1 MHLIMKLNKYK
12 LKDSNNEFLIY
23 TLTEEL
29 SIPLDDLN
37 LELIEENPDLETNK
51 LLPLIKAEDL
61 LERIMK
67 RSRTRDTVL
76 SEESI
81 DSWNNL
87 KAAYFAMKRRIM
99 YFPKR
104 IRDFINDKYSEIVN
118 NYDFRDNILD
128 CMDDT
133 SVDNSIRISE

>member
-1 MHLIMKLNKYK
+1 MKLNKYK
-12 LKDSNNEFLIY
+12 FKDSDNEFLIY

-29 SIPLDDLN
+29 SMPLNDLG
-37 LELIEENPDLETNK
+37 LELIEENPDLEENK

-61 LERIMK
+61 LERLVK

-87 KAAYFAMKRRIM
+87 KAAYFVMKHRIM

-104 IRDFINDKYSEIVN
+104 IRDFINEKYSEIVN
-118 NYDFRDNILD
+118 NYDFRSNVMDTVGNTSDNNG
-128 CMDDT
+128 
-133 SVDNSIRISE
+133 VSESGGDK

>member
-1 MHLIMKLNKYK
+1 MILNKYK
-12 LKDSNNEFLIY
+12 FKNSDNEFLIY

-29 SIPLDDLN
+29 SMPLDDLN

-61 LERIMK
+61 LERIIK
-67 RSRTRDTVL
+67 HSRTRDTVL

-87 KAAYFAMKRRIM
+87 KAAYFAMKRRII

-104 IRDFINDKYSEIVN
+104 VRDFINSKYSEIVN
-118 NYDFRDNILD
+118 NYDFCNNVV
-128 CMDDT
+128 DT
-133 SVDNSIRISE
+133 VGSASSDNSIGESR

>member
-1 MHLIMKLNKYK
+1 MKLNKYK
-12 LKDSNNEFLIY
+12 FKDSDNEFLIY

-37 LELIEENPDLETNK
+37 LELIEENPDLEANK
-51 LLPLIKAEDL
+51 LLPLLKAEDL
-61 LERIMK
+61 LERIVK

-87 KAAYFAMKRRIM
+87 KAAYFAMKRRII

-104 IRDFINDKYSEIVN
+104 IRDFINDKYSEIIN
-118 NYDFRDNILD
+118 NYGFSNNI
-128 CMDDT
+128 MDAVDVT
-133 SVDNSIRISE
+133 SVGNSIGESE

>member
-1 MHLIMKLNKYK
+1 MKLNKYK
-12 LKDSNNEFLIY
+12 FKDSDNEFLIY

-51 LLPLIKAEDL
+51 LLPLLKAEDL
-61 LERIMK
+61 LERLVK

-87 KAAYFAMKRRIM
+87 KAAYYAMRNRMLYFSKRV
-99 YFPKR
+99 
-104 IRDFINDKYSEIVN
+104 RDYITEKYSEIIN
-118 NYDFRDNILD
+118 NYEFLS
-128 CMDDT
+128 MDTGSPDRGSNNGT
-133 SVDNSIRISE
+133 SV

>member
-1 MHLIMKLNKYK
+1 MKLNKYK
-12 LKDSNNEFLIY
+12 FKDSDNEFLIY

-29 SIPLDDLN
+29 SMPLNDLG

-61 LERIMK
+61 LERLVK

-87 KAAYFAMKRRIM
+87 KAAYFAMRNRILYFPRRI
-99 YFPKR
+99 R
-104 IRDFINDKYSEIVN
+104 EFITEKYSEIIN
-118 NYDFRDNILD
+118 NYDYFRNSD
-128 CMDDT
+128 MDSNDRSDT
-133 SVDNSIRISE
+133 VSTVEGSKG

>member
-1 MHLIMKLNKYK
+1 MKLNKYK
-12 LKDSNNEFLIY
+12 FKDSDNEFLIY

-29 SIPLDDLN
+29 SMPLDDLG

-51 LLPLIKAEDL
+51 FLPLIKAEDL
-61 LERIMK
+61 LERLVK

-87 KAAYFAMKRRIM
+87 KAAYFAMKRRIL

-104 IRDFINDKYSEIVN
+104 IRDFINEKYSEIVN
-118 NYDFRDNILD
+118 NYEFHSGYNNPSDRDDNNI
-128 CMDDT
+128 
-133 SVDNSIRISE
+133 SSI

>member
-1 MHLIMKLNKYK
+1 MKLNKYK
-12 LKDSNNEFLIY
+12 FKDSDNEFLIY

-29 SIPLDDLN
+29 SIPLDDLG

-51 LLPLIKAEDL
+51 LLPLLKAEDL
-61 LERIMK
+61 LERLVK

-87 KAAYFAMKRRIM
+87 KAAYFAMKHRIM

-118 NYDFRDNILD
+118 NYEFRSGYDNPSDRDN
-128 CMDDT
+128 
-133 SVDNSIRISE
+133 NSISFR

>member
-1 MHLIMKLNKYK
+1 MKLNKYK
-12 LKDSNNEFLIY
+12 FKDSDNEFLIY

-29 SIPLDDLN
+29 SMPLDD

-61 LERIMK
+61 LERIIK
-67 RSRTRDTVL
+67 HSRTRDTVL

-104 IRDFINDKYSEIVN
+104 IRDFINDKYSEIIN
-118 NYDFRDNILD
+118 NYDFCNNIV
-128 CMDDT
+128 DT
-133 SVDNSIRISE
+133 VGSASSDNSIGESR

>member
-1 MHLIMKLNKYK
+1 MKLNKYK
-12 LKDSNNEFLIY
+12 FKDSDNEFLIY

-29 SIPLDDLN
+29 SMPLDDLN
-37 LELIEENPDLETNK
+37 LELIEENPDLEANK
-51 LLPLIKAEDL
+51 LLPLLKAEDL
-61 LERIMK
+61 LERIIK
-67 RSRTRDTVL
+67 HSRTRDTVL

-87 KAAYFAMKRRIM
+87 KAAYFAMKRRII

-118 NYDFRDNILD
+118 NYDFSNNIVDTVDN
-128 CMDDT
+128 T
-133 SVDNSIRISE
+133 SSDNSIRESR

>member
-1 MHLIMKLNKYK
+1 MILNKYK
-12 LKDSNNEFLIY
+12 FKDSDNEFLIY

-29 SIPLDDLN
+29 SMPLNDLN
-37 LELIEENPDLETNK
+37 LELIEENPDLEANK
-51 LLPLIKAEDL
+51 LLPLLKAEDL
-61 LERIMK
+61 LERLVK

-87 KAAYFAMKRRIM
+87 KAAYFAMKRRII

-104 IRDFINDKYSEIVN
+104 VRDFINGKYSEIVN
-118 NYDFRDNILD
+118 NYDFRNNVV
-128 CMDDT
+128 DT
-133 SVDNSIRISE
+133 VGSASSDNSIGESR

>member
-1 MHLIMKLNKYK
+1 MLLNKYK
-12 LKDSNNEFLIY
+12 FKDSDNEFLIY

-29 SIPLDDLN
+29 SMPLDNLN
-37 LELIEENPDLETNK
+37 LELIEENPDLEANK

-61 LERIMK
+61 LERIIK
-67 RSRTRDTVL
+67 HSRTRDTVL

-87 KAAYFAMKRRIM
+87 KAAYFAMKRRII

-118 NYDFRDNILD
+118 NYDFCNNIV
-128 CMDDT
+128 DT
-133 SVDNSIRISE
+133 VGSASSDNSIGESR

>member
-1 MHLIMKLNKYK
+1 MKLNKYK
-12 LKDSNNEFLIY
+12 FKDSDNEFLIY

-29 SIPLDDLN
+29 SMPLDDLG

-51 LLPLIKAEDL
+51 FLPLIKAEDL
-61 LERIMK
+61 LERLIK

-87 KAAYFAMKRRIM
+87 KAAYFAMKSRIL

-104 IRDFINDKYSEIVN
+104 IRDFINEKYSEIVN
-118 NYDFRDNILD
+118 NYEFHSGYNNPSDRD
-128 CMDDT
+128 
-133 SVDNSIRISE
+133 DNNVSSI

>member
-1 MHLIMKLNKYK
+1 MKLNKYK
-12 LKDSNNEFLIY
+12 FKDSDNEFLIY

-29 SIPLDDLN
+29 SMPLNDLG
-37 LELIEENPDLETNK
+37 LELIEENPDLEENK

-61 LERIMK
+61 LERLVK

-87 KAAYFAMKRRIM
+87 KAAYFAMKHRII

-118 NYDFRDNILD
+118 NYDFRSNIMDN
-128 CMDDT
+128 MDNP
-133 SVDNSIRISE
+133 SSDNGI

>member
-1 MHLIMKLNKYK
+1 MKLNKYK
-12 LKDSNNEFLIY
+12 FKDSDNEFLIY

-29 SIPLDDLN
+29 SMPLNDLGI
-37 LELIEENPDLETNK
+37 ELIEENPDLETNK

-61 LERIMK
+61 LERLVK

-87 KAAYFAMKRRIM
+87 KAAYFAMKRRIL

-118 NYDFRDNILD
+118 NYEFFASYNNPSDRDANDISFR
-128 CMDDT
+128 
-133 SVDNSIRISE
+133 

>member
-1 MHLIMKLNKYK
+1 MKLNKYK
-12 LKDSNNEFLIY
+12 FKDSDNEFLIY

-29 SIPLDDLN
+29 SMPLDDLG
-37 LELIEENPDLETNK
+37 LELIEENPDLEENK

-61 LERIMK
+61 LERLVK

-87 KAAYFAMKRRIM
+87 KAAYFAMKHRII

-118 NYDFRDNILD
+118 NYDFRSNVMDSMDN
-128 CMDDT
+128 T
-133 SVDNSIRISE
+133 SSDNGI

>member
-1 MHLIMKLNKYK
+1 MKLNKYK
-12 LKDSNNEFLIY
+12 FKDSDNEFLIY

-29 SIPLDDLN
+29 SMPLNDLG

-61 LERIMK
+61 LEILVK

-87 KAAYFAMKRRIM
+87 KAAYYAMKHRIM

-118 NYDFRDNILD
+118 NYDFRSNI
-128 CMDDT
+128 MDTMGNT
-133 SVDNSIRISE
+133 SSNNSI

>member
-1 MHLIMKLNKYK
+1 MKLNKYK
-12 LKDSNNEFLIY
+12 FKDSDNEFLIY

-29 SIPLDDLN
+29 SMPLDDLN
-37 LELIEENPDLETNK
+37 LELIEKNPDLEANK

-61 LERIMK
+61 LERIIK
-67 RSRTRDTVL
+67 HSRTRDTVL

-87 KAAYFAMKRRIM
+87 KAAYFAMKRRII

-118 NYDFRDNILD
+118 NYEF
-128 CMDDT
+128 CDT
-133 SVDNSIRISE
+133 TSRNSSGDADVCSDTNKSK

>member
-1 MHLIMKLNKYK
+1 MKLNKYK
-12 LKDSNNEFLIY
+12 FKDSDNEFLIY

-29 SIPLDDLN
+29 SMPLNDLN

-51 LLPLIKAEDL
+51 LLPLLKAEDL
-61 LERIMK
+61 LERIIK

-87 KAAYFAMKRRIM
+87 KAAYFAMKRRII

-104 IRDFINDKYSEIVN
+104 IRDFINDKYSEIIN
-118 NYDFRDNILD
+118 NYGFSSNI
-128 CMDDT
+128 MDAVDVT
-133 SVDNSIRISE
+133 SADNSIGESE

>member
-1 MHLIMKLNKYK
+1 MKLNKYK
-12 LKDSNNEFLIY
+12 FKDSDNEFLIY

-29 SIPLDDLN
+29 SMPLNDLG

-61 LERIMK
+61 LERLIK

-87 KAAYFAMKRRIM
+87 KAAYFAMKSRIL

-104 IRDFINDKYSEIVN
+104 IRDFINEKYSEIVN
-118 NYDFRDNILD
+118 NYEFHSGYNNPSDRDDNNI
-128 CMDDT
+128 
-133 SVDNSIRISE
+133 SSI

>member
-1 MHLIMKLNKYK
+1 MKLNKYK
-12 LKDSNNEFLIY
+12 FKDSNNEFLIY

-29 SIPLDDLN
+29 SMPLNDLG
-37 LELIEENPDLETNK
+37 LELIEENSDLETNK

-61 LERIMK
+61 LERLVK

-87 KAAYFAMKRRIM
+87 KAAYYAMRNRILYFPRRI
-99 YFPKR
+99 R
-104 IRDFINDKYSEIVN
+104 EFITEKYSEIIN
-118 NYDFRDNILD
+118 NYDYFRNSD
-128 CMDDT
+128 MDSNDRSDT
-133 SVDNSIRISE
+133 VSTVEGSEG

>member
-1 MHLIMKLNKYK
+1 MKLNKYK
-12 LKDSNNEFLIY
+12 FKDSDNEFLIY

-29 SIPLDDLN
+29 SIPLDDLG

-51 LLPLIKAEDL
+51 LLPLLKAEDL
-61 LERIMK
+61 LERLVK

-87 KAAYFAMKRRIM
+87 KAAYFAMKHRIM

-118 NYDFRDNILD
+118 NYEFFV
-128 CMDDT
+128 DDT
-133 SVDNSIRISE
+133 SVSDWNADNLSTE

>member
-1 MHLIMKLNKYK
+1 MKLNKYK
-12 LKDSNNEFLIY
+12 FKDSDNEFLIY

-29 SIPLDDLN
+29 SMPLDDLG

-51 LLPLIKAEDL
+51 LLPLLKAEDL
-61 LERIMK
+61 LERLVK

-87 KAAYFAMKRRIM
+87 KAAYFAMKHRIL

-118 NYDFRDNILD
+118 NYEFRVDDNGVSNGNVSDLS
-128 CMDDT
+128 T
-133 SVDNSIRISE
+133 E

>member
-1 MHLIMKLNKYK
+1 MILNKYK
-12 LKDSNNEFLIY
+12 FKDSDNEFLIY

-29 SIPLDDLN
+29 SMPLDNLN
-37 LELIEENPDLETNK
+37 LELIEKNPDLETNK

-61 LERIMK
+61 LERLVK

-87 KAAYFAMKRRIM
+87 KAAYFAMKRRII

-104 IRDFINDKYSEIVN
+104 IRDFINEKYSEIIN
-118 NYDFRDNILD
+118 NYEFSDTTFRNVSGDANIYSD
-128 CMDDT
+128 
-133 SVDNSIRISE
+133 ISENR

>member
-1 MHLIMKLNKYK
+1 MKLNKYK
-12 LKDSNNEFLIY
+12 FKDSDNEFLIY

-29 SIPLDDLN
+29 SIPLDDLG

-61 LERIMK
+61 LERLVK

-87 KAAYFAMKRRIM
+87 KAAYFAMKHRII

-118 NYDFRDNILD
+118 NYEFPSSYNNLSDRD
-128 CMDDT
+128 
-133 SVDNSIRISE
+133 DNDVFSM

>member
-1 MHLIMKLNKYK
+1 MKLNKYK
-12 LKDSNNEFLIY
+12 LKDSDNEFLIY

-29 SIPLDDLN
+29 SMPLNDLD

-61 LERIMK
+61 LERLVK

-87 KAAYFAMKRRIM
+87 KAAYFAMKHRII

-118 NYDFRDNILD
+118 NYDFNSNI
-128 CMDDT
+128 MDT
-133 SVDNSIRISE
+133 VDNTSSGNSI

>member
-1 MHLIMKLNKYK
+1 MILNKYK
-12 LKDSNNEFLIY
+12 FKDSDNEFLIY

-29 SIPLDDLN
+29 SMPLDDLN
-37 LELIEENPDLETNK
+37 LELIEENPDLEANK

-61 LERIMK
+61 LERIIK
-67 RSRTRDTVL
+67 HSRTRDTVL

-87 KAAYFAMKRRIM
+87 KAAYFAMKRRII

-118 NYDFRDNILD
+118 NYDFCNNIV
-128 CMDDT
+128 DT
-133 SVDNSIRISE
+133 VGSTSTANSIGESR

>member
-1 MHLIMKLNKYK
+1 MKLNKYK
-12 LKDSNNEFLIY
+12 FKDSDNEFLIY

-29 SIPLDDLN
+29 SMPLNDLG

-61 LERIMK
+61 LERLVK

-87 KAAYFAMKRRIM
+87 KAAYYAMRNRILYFPRRI
-99 YFPKR
+99 R
-104 IRDFINDKYSEIVN
+104 EFITEKYSEIIN
-118 NYDFRDNILD
+118 NYDYFRNSD
-128 CMDDT
+128 MDSNDRSDT
-133 SVDNSIRISE
+133 VSTVEGSEG

>member
-1 MHLIMKLNKYK
+1 MKLNKYK
-12 LKDSNNEFLIY
+12 FKDSDNEFLIY

-29 SIPLDDLN
+29 SIPLDDLG
-37 LELIEENPDLETNK
+37 LELIEENPDLEENK

-61 LERIMK
+61 LERLVK

-87 KAAYFAMKRRIM
+87 RAAYFAMKRRII

-118 NYDFRDNILD
+118 NYDFRSNVV
-128 CMDDT
+128 DT
-133 SVDNSIRISE
+133 VGNTSDDNSVPESGGDK

>member
-1 MHLIMKLNKYK
+1 MKLNKYK
-12 LKDSNNEFLIY
+12 FKDSDNEFLIY

-29 SIPLDDLN
+29 SMPLDDLN
-37 LELIEENPDLETNK
+37 LELIEENPDLEANK
-51 LLPLIKAEDL
+51 LLPLLKAEDL
-61 LERIMK
+61 LERIVK
-67 RSRTRDTVL
+67 HSRTRDTVL

-87 KAAYFAMKRRIM
+87 KAAYFAMKHRIM

-118 NYDFRDNILD
+118 NYDFSSNIMDTVDN
-128 CMDDT
+128 T
-133 SVDNSIRISE
+133 FSDNSIGESR

>member
-1 MHLIMKLNKYK
+1 MILNKYK
-12 LKDSNNEFLIY
+12 FKNSDNEFLIY

-29 SIPLDDLN
+29 SMPLDDLN
-37 LELIEENPDLETNK
+37 LELIEENPDLEANK

-61 LERIMK
+61 LERIIK
-67 RSRTRDTVL
+67 HSRTRDTVL

-87 KAAYFAMKRRIM
+87 KAAYFAMKRRII

-104 IRDFINDKYSEIVN
+104 VRDFINSKYSEIVN
-118 NYDFRDNILD
+118 NYDFCSNNMDGVDVDSMDN
-128 CMDDT
+128 
-133 SVDNSIRISE
+133 NIRESR

>member
-1 MHLIMKLNKYK
+1 MKLNKYK
-12 LKDSNNEFLIY
+12 FKDSDNEFLIY

-29 SIPLDDLN
+29 SMPLNDLG

-51 LLPLIKAEDL
+51 LLPLLKAEDL
-61 LERIMK
+61 LERLVK

-87 KAAYFAMKRRIM
+87 KAAYFAMKHRIL

-104 IRDFINDKYSEIVN
+104 IRDFINEKYSEIVN
-118 NYDFRDNILD
+118 NYEFPFSYNNLSDRDNNNVSS
-128 CMDDT
+128 M
-133 SVDNSIRISE
+133 